1 MRGQAN
7 AFCHACGSIAMG
19 CSVSSAFPRM
29 LPMLQHTYGC
39 HSPRVTNGNNGGLG
53 WRFVLVLAPLAS
65 QPGAEYA
72 PLQRGRMRS
81 KSLFPGR
88 VLPEN
93 SGWLSWAVPRNKPG
107 PLKRRVLPHFA
118 RALKSL
124 ISVRNFLIALPMEQS

>member
-1 MRGQAN
+1 MFPRIAATLTPVTLPRKTLIYRPVGRSENMPRA
-7 AFCHACGSIAMG
+7 AFDLG

-39 HSPRVTNGNNGGLG
+39 HSPRVTNGNNGVLG
-53 WRFVLVLAPLAS
+53 WRFVLVLATLPS
-65 QPGAEYA
+65 QPVAEYA

-93 SGWLSWAVPRNKPG
+93 SG
-107 PLKRRVLPHFA
+107 
-118 RALKSL
+118 
-124 ISVRNFLIALPMEQS
+124 

>member
-1 MRGQAN
+1 
-7 AFCHACGSIAMG
+7 
-19 CSVSSAFPRM
+19 M

-39 HSPRVTNGNNGGLG
+39 HSPRVTNGNNGVLG
-53 WRFVLVLAPLAS
+53 WRFVLVLATLPS
-65 QPGAEYA
+65 QPVAEYA

-88 VLPEN
+88 VLP
-93 SGWLSWAVPRNKPG
+93 GNKPG

-124 ISVRNFLIALPMEQS
+124 ISVRNFVIALPMEQS